1 MRGRRASLLAWSLWA
16 LSAVL
21 LALGV
26 VFSVLTRS
34 TPDPNAFGVTF
45 DALLSLALLSFPTV
59 GALVVSRHHGN
70 TVGWL
75 FCVVGVSF
83 GLSSGAYG
91 WAFYALFARPGALPG
106 AEVAAWF
113 ATWVFVPALFSIPV
127 YLFLL
132 FPDGRPASRRWR
144 PVAWLAG
151 VGLLATTLGNALS
164 PGRLTQPPFESV
176 ENPAGIDAIGRWTD
190 TVVSFGFWLTLASI
204 LLAGVSLVYRF
215 RRARGL
221 ERQQLKWFAGSAVLF
236 AATSVAYTVLPGV
249 PEQAGQIA
257 TLFAFAGIPVAV
269 GVAILRYRLYDIDVV
284 INRTLVYGPLTVSL
298 ALIYAGCV
306 APLQYA
312 FRELTGQT
320 SSLAVVASTLAMAAL
335 FSPLRRSIQAS
346 VDRRFYREK
355 YDTRKTLDVFS
366 AKLRD
371 GPDLDALNGEL
382 VSVVR
387 ETMRPAHA
395 SLWLR
400 EPETREA
407 ASVPRA
413 PGKSPQTGGERP

>member
-1 MRGRRASLLAWSLWA
+1 VRGRRAALLAWSLWA
-16 LSAVL
+16 LSAAL

-70 TVGWL
+70 TIGWL

-91 WAFYALFARPGALPG
+91 WAVYALFARPGALPG

-113 ATWVFVPALFSIPV
+113 ATWTFLPALFCIPV

-132 FPDGRPASRRWR
+132 FPDGRSVSRRWR

-164 PGRLTQPPFESV
+164 PGRLAQPPFESV
-176 ENPAGIDAIGRWTD
+176 ENPAGIEAIGGWID
-190 TVVSFGFWLTLASI
+190 VVVGFGFWLTLASI
-204 LLAGVSLVYRF
+204 LLAGASLVYRF
-215 RRARGL
+215 RRARGP

-269 GVAILRYRLYDIDVV
+269 GFAILKHRLYDIDVV
-284 INRTLVYGPLTVSL
+284 INRTLVYGLLTTVL
-298 ALIYAGCV
+298 AAAYLGGV
-306 APLQYA
+306 VLLQGA
-312 FRELTGQT
+312 FRALTGQE
-320 SSLAVVASTLAMAAL
+320 SQLAIVASTLLIAAL
-335 FSPLRRSIQAS
+335 FVPLRRRVQSFI
-346 VDRRFYREK
+346 DRLFYRGK
-355 YDTRKTLDVFS
+355 YDAART
-366 AKLRD
+366 LRD
-371 GPDLDALNGEL
+371 FSTRLREKTDLDGLNADVLG
-382 VSVVR
+382 VVR
-387 ETMRPAHA
+387 ETVQPQHA

-400 EPETREA
+400 PPRERTF
-407 ASVPRA
+407 S
-413 PGKSPQTGGERP
+413 KRPP

>member
-1 MRGRRASLLAWSLWA
+1 MRGRRAALLAWALWA
-16 LSAVL
+16 LSAAL

-70 TVGWL
+70 TIGWL
-75 FCVVGVSF
+75 FCAVGVSF
-83 GLSSGAYG
+83 GLTSGAYG
-91 WAFYALFARPGALPG
+91 WAVYALYAWPGALPG

-113 ATWVFVPALFSIPV
+113 ATWTFLPALFCIPV

-132 FPDGRPASRRWR
+132 FPDGRPVSRRWR

-164 PGRLTQPPFESV
+164 PGRLAQPPFESV
-176 ENPAGIDAIGRWTD
+176 ENPAGIDAIGGWID
-190 TVVSFGFWLTLASI
+190 VVVGFGFWLTLASI
-204 LLAGVSLVYRF
+204 LLAGASLVYRF
-215 RRARGL
+215 RRARGP

-257 TLFAFAGIPVAV
+257 TLFAFAGIAVSV
-269 GVAILRYRLYDIDVV
+269 GVAILKHRLYDIDLV
-284 INRTLVYGPLTVSL
+284 INRTLVYAILTAALALVYVGGVASLQLVLRPLTGGES
-298 ALIYAGCV
+298 
-306 APLQYA
+306 Q
-312 FRELTGQT
+312 
-320 SSLAVVASTLAMAAL
+320 LAVVASTLAIAAL
-335 FSPLRRSIQAS
+335 FVPLRRRIQAFI
-346 VDRRFYREK
+346 DRLFYRRK
-355 YDTRKTLDVFS
+355 YDAKRVLEGFS
-366 AKLRD
+366 ARLRD
-371 GPDLDALNGEL
+371 ETDLEALGGEL
-382 VSVVR
+382 VGVAR
-387 ETMRPAHA
+387 ETMQPEHA

-400 EPETREA
+400 PPAGRHGGT
-407 ASVPRA
+407 
-413 PGKSPQTGGERP
+413 GKARG